1 MNIQEA
7 REAIK
12 QAKAK
17 NSSYLNLSAQHG
29 GITDKVK
36 LTSKDFDEL
45 LPEIKQLVELIY
57 LNLSENKINDIKSL
71 SQLTELTRLDLNSN
85 KINDIEI
92 LRQLTKLTTLNLSY
106 NQISN
111 IEALTQLTK
120 LKELNLLR
128 NQVSNIKSLAQLTE
142 LENLN
147 LSQNQISDIEVLAR
161 LTKLKELLLSG
172 NRISNIKTLS
182 KLTELTTLYVRFNQ
196 ISDIEGLGLLTEL
209 TTLNLSGNQISDFE
223 VLKELKSLNYVDLS
237 NNPIENPPPAI
248 ANQGIEAIRK
258 YFEDNKRQKYEY
270 VYETKVL
277 IVGETETGKT
287 TLFNK
292 LLDPKYLPSIATEE
306 QKDSTVGVNIKT
318 WEFPYT
324 NDLQKTI
331 KANLWDFGGQEIQYT
346 LHQYFLTK
354 SSFYIFLIS
363 NRVGDNEKIH
373 KADYWF
379 KVISALGKDCPV
391 LVILNERNDRS
402 ANTFDINKY
411 VKQFGANLG
420 EIEKLDVDF
429 DKNDHRW
436 DYLLETLKRKI
447 SNLPHI
453 GEETA
458 EEKKRNFKKG
468 LPEKWIKIREEL
480 ETLAATN
487 NYIKRSIYDEIC
499 QRIGVYENPEGKKKG
514 ELLSQDLLLRF
525 LHNLG
530 VIINFEDALLRNY
543 LILNPNWLTKS
554 LYLALENKTVKD
566 KLSGKI
572 TSRFIEELWKSKS
585 YSDEDYLI
593 LLNLMLKDNFEIAY
607 KVEGKEDDYVIPM
620 LLPDVPL
627 KYEFDT
633 ENIITLIVRFVFMP
647 YGVFSRLVVQL
658 NNYMDVQNVNGHE
671 KQIVWKK
678 GMLLDSKRGSIAEV
692 LESDDREQA
701 PKEIKIR
708 AAGRSVDENKRF
720 LSQIVNRIYQ
730 INDDWFNNNLEFDEL
745 IPCNC
750 DVCKEIE
757 DDADKELYSFSTIRK
772 FLRKNIYETYCRKS
786 AETVN
791 LGELFDGVY
800 NTPPTK
806 SGDKYYFLDETQFIK
821 EARDKVSIR
830 QRIGT
835 KYGKREEI

>member
-1 MNIQEA
+1 M
-7 REAIK
+7 RW
-12 QAKAK
+12 
-17 NSSYLNLSAQHG
+17 
-29 GITDKVK
+29 
-36 LTSKDFDEL
+36 L
-45 LPEIKQLVELIY
+45 L
-57 LNLSENKINDIKSL
+57 D
-71 SQLTELTRLDLNSN
+71 
-85 KINDIEI
+85 
-92 LRQLTKLTTLNLSY
+92 
-106 NQISN
+106 
-111 IEALTQLTK
+111 
-120 LKELNLLR
+120 
-128 NQVSNIKSLAQLTE
+128 
-142 LENLN
+142 
-147 LSQNQISDIEVLAR
+147 
-161 LTKLKELLLSG
+161 
-172 NRISNIKTLS
+172 
-182 KLTELTTLYVRFNQ
+182 
-196 ISDIEGLGLLTEL
+196 
-209 TTLNLSGNQISDFE
+209 
-223 VLKELKSLNYVDLS
+223 
-237 NNPIENPPPAI
+237 NPIENPPPAI
-248 ANQGIEAIRK
+248 VEQGIEAIRK
-258 YFEDNKRQKYEY
+258 YFEDNRRQKYEY

-292 LLDPKYLPSIATEE
+292 LLDPKYLPSKAA
-306 QKDSTVGVNIKT
+306 KAKKKSTVGINIKT
-318 WEFPYT
+318 WEFPYA
-324 NDLQKTI
+324 NNSQETI

-420 EIEKLDVDF
+420 EIEKIDVDF

-447 SNLPHI
+447 SHLPHI

-487 NYIKRSIYDEIC
+487 NYVKRSVYEEIC
-499 QRIGVYENPEGKKKG
+499 QRIGVYENPEGKK
-514 ELLSQDLLLRF
+514 ENEILSQDLLLRF

-554 LYLALENKTVKD
+554 LYLALEDKTVKD

-585 YSDEDYLI
+585 YSDEDYQV
-593 LLNLMLKDNFEIAY
+593 LLNLMLKNNFEIAY

-627 KYEFDT
+627 KYEFDIS
-633 ENIITLIVRFVFMP
+633 NVITLIVRFVFMP

-658 NNYMDVQNVNGHE
+658 NNYIDVQNVNGHE

-678 GMLLDSKRGSIAEV
+678 GMLLDSKRGSVAEV
-692 LESDDREQA
+692 IESDDREQT

-708 AAGRSVDENKRF
+708 VAGESVDENKRF
-720 LSQIVNRIYQ
+720 LEQIVSRIYQ
-730 INDDWFNNNLEFDEL
+730 INDDWFNNNLEFDQY
-745 IPCNC
+745 IPCIC
-750 DVCKEIE
+750 DICKKLE
-757 DDADKELYSFSTIRK
+757 DDAEKELFSFTTIRK
-772 FLRKNIYETYCRKS
+772 FLRKNKHEIDCRKS

-821 EARDKVSIR
+821 EARDNVSIR
-830 QRIGT
+830 QRIGA
-835 KYGKREEI
+835 KHGKREEI

>member
-1 MNIQEA
+1 MTLDLGGNQ
-7 REAIK
+7 
-12 QAKAK
+12 
-17 NSSYLNLSAQHG
+17 LSDIEVLGQ
-29 GITDKVK
+29 
-36 LTSKDFDEL
+36 LTSLK
-45 LPEIKQLVELIY
+45 
-57 LNLSENKINDIKSL
+57 
-71 SQLTELTRLDLNSN
+71 
-85 KINDIEI
+85 
-92 LRQLTKLTTLNLSY
+92 TLNLSV

-111 IEALTQLTK
+111 IEVLGQLTS
-120 LKELNLLR
+120 LR
-128 NQVSNIKSLAQLTE
+128 T
-142 LENLN
+142 LN
-147 LSQNQISDIEVLAR
+147 LSINQISDIEVLGQ
-161 LTKLKELLLSG
+161 LKHLKDLSLSG
-172 NRISNIKTLS
+172 NPIK
-182 KLTELTTLYVRFNQ
+182 
-196 ISDIEGLGLLTEL
+196 
-209 TTLNLSGNQISDFE
+209 
-223 VLKELKSLNYVDLS
+223 
-237 NNPIENPPPAI
+237 NPPFAI
-248 ANQGIEAIRK
+248 AIQGIEAIRK
-258 YFEDNKRQKYEY
+258 YFEDNTRQKYEP

-292 LLDPKYLPSIATEE
+292 LLNPKYLPSTAT
-306 QKDSTVGVNIKT
+306 KAKKKSTVGINIKT

-324 NDLQKTI
+324 NDSQETM

-391 LVILNERNDRS
+391 LVILNERHDRS

-411 VKQFGANLG
+411 IRQFGANLG
-420 EIEKLDVDF
+420 EIEKIDVDF

-436 DYLLETLKRKI
+436 DYLFESLKRKI

-453 GEETA
+453 GAETEED
-458 EEKKRNFKKG
+458 KKKNYRKG

-480 ETLAATN
+480 ETLAAKN
-487 NYIKRSIYDEIC
+487 NYIKRSVYDGIC
-499 QRIGVYENPEGKKKG
+499 KRIGVYENPAGKK
-514 ELLSQDLLLRF
+514 ENEILSQDLLLRF

-554 LYLALENKTVKD
+554 LYLALEDKTVKD
-566 KLSGKI
+566 KLGGKI
-572 TSRFIEELWKSKS
+572 TSRFLEELWKSKN

-620 LLPDVPL
+620 LLPDIPL
-627 KYEFDT
+627 RYEFDT
-633 ENIITLIVRFVFMP
+633 ENVVTLIVRFVFMP

-658 NNYMDVQNVNGHE
+658 NNYIDVQNVNGHE

-678 GMLLDSKRGSIAEV
+678 GMLLDSKRGCFAEV
-692 LESDDREQA
+692 IESDDREQT

-708 AAGRSVDENKRF
+708 AAGKSVEENKRF
-720 LSQIVNRIYQ
+720 LEQIVSRIYQ
-730 INDDWFNNNLEFDEL
+730 INDDWFNNNLEFGEL

-750 DVCKEIE
+750 EVCKELE
-757 DDADKELYSFSTIRK
+757 DDAEKEMYSFKTIRK
-772 FLRKNIYETYCRKS
+772 FLRNNIYETHCRRS

-800 NTPPTK
+800 NTPPNNR
-806 SGDKYYFLDETQFIK
+806 GDNYYFLDETQFIK

-830 QRIGT
+830 QRIGA
-835 KYGKREEI
+835 KQGKRGEM

>member
-1 MNIQEA
+1 MNIQQA
-7 REAIK
+7 RKAIK
-12 QAKAK
+12 RAKAG
-17 NSSYLNLSAQHG
+17 NSISLDLSAYQNLK
-29 GITDKVK
+29 IDKEK
-36 LTSKDFDEL
+36 LTSQDLTEL
-45 LPEIKQLVELIY
+45 IPEIK
-57 LNLSENKINDIKSL
+57 
-71 SQLTELTRLDLNSN
+71 
-85 KINDIEI
+85 
-92 LRQLTKLTTLNLSY
+92 KLTSLKTL
-106 NQISN
+106 
-111 IEALTQLTK
+111 K
-120 LKELNLLR
+120 LGG
-128 NQVSNIKSLAQLTE
+128 
-142 LENLN
+142 
-147 LSQNQISDIEVLAR
+147 NQISDIEVLGQ
-161 LTKLKELLLSG
+161 LTSLTSLNLS
-172 NRISNIKTLS
+172 NTPISDIEVLRQLTSLTSLNLSNIPISDIEVLRQLTS
-182 KLTELTTLYVRFNQ
+182 LTELFLSGTPISDIEVLGQLTSLKTLFLSNNQ
-196 ISDIEGLGLLTEL
+196 ISDIEVLGQLTSL
-209 TTLNLSGNQISDFE
+209 TTLYLSKNQISDIE
-223 VLKELKSLNYVDLS
+223 VLKGLKHLNYLDIS
-237 NNPIENPPPAI
+237 NNPIENPPIAI
-248 ANQGIEAIRK
+248 ANEGIEAIRK
-258 YFEDNKRQKYEY
+258 YFEDNKRQEFEP

-292 LLDPKYLPSIATEE
+292 LLNPKYLPSTATRT
-306 QKDSTVGVNIKT
+306 KKKSTVGINIKT
-318 WEFPYT
+318 WEFPYA
-324 NDLQKTI
+324 NDSQKTI

-391 LVILNERNDRS
+391 LVILNERNDNS

-411 VKQFGANLG
+411 IKQFGANLG
-420 EIEKLDVDF
+420 TIEKLDVDF

-436 DYLLETLKRKI
+436 KHLLETLQRKI

-453 GEETA
+453 GKETA
-458 EEKKRNFKKG
+458 EEKKRKHKKG

-480 ETLAATN
+480 EMLAANN
-487 NYIKRSIYDEIC
+487 NYIERSIYDEIC
-499 QRIGVYENPEGKKKG
+499 KRIGVYENPKGKKKD
-514 ELLSQDLLLRF
+514 EILSQDLLLRF

-530 VIINFEDALLRNY
+530 VIINFEDALLRKY

-554 LYLALENKTVKD
+554 LYLALEDKTVKD

-572 TSRFIEELWKSKS
+572 TSRFIEELWKSKN

-627 KYEFDT
+627 KYEFKT
-633 ENIITLIVRFVFMP
+633 ENVITLIVRFVFMP

-658 NNYMDVQNVNGHE
+658 NNYIDVQNVNGHE

-678 GMLLDSKRGSIAEV
+678 GMLLDSKRGCFAEV
-692 LESDDREQA
+692 IESDDREQT

-708 AAGRSVDENKRF
+708 VAGKSVDENKRF
-720 LSQIVNRIYQ
+720 LEQIVSRIYQ

-750 DVCKEIE
+750 VVCKELE
-757 DDADKELYSFSTIRK
+757 DDADKEMYSFATIRK
-772 FLRKNIYETYCRKS
+772 FLRKNKHEIDCRKS

-800 NTPPTK
+800 NALPTK
-806 SGDKYYFLDETQFIK
+806 SGDSYYFLEEAQFIK
-821 EARDKVSIR
+821 EAGDNVSIR
-830 QRIGT
+830 QRIGAIR
-835 KYGKREEI
+835 GKRGEK

>member
-7 REAIK
+7 REKIRE
-12 QAKAK
+12 AKAK
-17 NSSYLNLSAQHG
+17 NSNTLNLSPYQG
-29 GITDKVK
+29 KKQFNKGR
-36 LTSKDFDEL
+36 LTSDDLNKL
-45 LPEIKQLVELIY
+45 LPEIKELTALSVLDLGGNRISNIKFIAQLNGLTKLH
-57 LNLSENKINDIKSL
+57 LNHNEILDTEPLAQLTQLTILDLRCNEINSIESL
-71 SQLTELTRLDLNSN
+71 SQLKQLRELHSSVNKITNIEPLSQLTRLKKLNLHNNQISN
-85 KINDIEI
+85 LKPLALLKNLKELHIGLNRIDNFEV
-92 LRQLTKLTTLNLSY
+92 LRQLTQLEALSLNDSQISNIKFLEQLSKLENLWLNDSQIRDFESLAQLTRLEALYLRNS
-106 NQISN
+106 QISN
-111 IEALTQLTK
+111 IEFLEQLPE
-120 LKELNLLR
+120 LKS
-128 NQVSNIKSLAQLTE
+128 VD
-142 LENLN
+142 
-147 LSQNQISDIEVLAR
+147 LSQNHISNIEVLAR
-161 LTKLKELLLSG
+161 LTNLISLALNNSQLNNIDFLAQLTEIRFLELRQ
-172 NRISNIKTLS
+172 NHISNIEILARLT
-182 KLTELTTLYVRFNQ
+182 KLEELDLDFNQ
-196 ISDIEGLGLLTEL
+196 INNIETLTDL
-209 TTLNLSGNQISDFE
+209 TKL
-223 VLKELKSLNYVDLS
+223 VKVDLKG
-237 NNPIENPPPAI
+237 NPIENPPPAI
-248 ANQGIEAIRK
+248 VKQGIKAIKK
-258 YFEDNKRQKYEY
+258 YFTDNARQKYKP

-292 LLDPKYLPSIATEE
+292 LLDPKYLPSKAAKAKKE
-306 QKDSTVGVNIKT
+306 STVGINIKT
-318 WEFPYT
+318 WEFPCT
-324 NDLQKTI
+324 NSSQETI

-391 LVILNERNDRS
+391 LVILNERNDKS

-420 EIEKLDVDF
+420 AIEKIDVDF

-453 GEETA
+453 GEDTT

-468 LPEKWIKIREEL
+468 LPEKWIAIREEL

-487 NYIKRSIYDEIC
+487 NYIKRSIYDKIC

-514 ELLSQDLLLRF
+514 EILSQDLLLRF

-566 KLSGKI
+566 KLSGNI

-620 LLPDVPL
+620 LLPDV
-627 KYEFDT
+627 
-633 ENIITLIVRFVFMP
+633 R
-647 YGVFSRLVVQL
+647 
-658 NNYMDVQNVNGHE
+658 
-671 KQIVWKK
+671 
-678 GMLLDSKRGSIAEV
+678 
-692 LESDDREQA
+692 
-701 PKEIKIR
+701 
-708 AAGRSVDENKRF
+708 RS
-720 LSQIVNRIYQ
+720 
-730 INDDWFNNNLEFDEL
+730 
-745 IPCNC
+745 
-750 DVCKEIE
+750 
-757 DDADKELYSFSTIRK
+757 SFSGHKT
-772 FLRKNIYETYCRKS
+772 LTAPSIYFS
-786 AETVN
+786 TVAA
-791 LGELFDGVY
+791 FQ
-800 NTPPTK
+800 TPAGFCNPN
-806 SGDKYYFLDETQFIK
+806 SN
-821 EARDKVSIR
+821 AV
-830 QRIGT
+830 
-835 KYGKREEI
+835 